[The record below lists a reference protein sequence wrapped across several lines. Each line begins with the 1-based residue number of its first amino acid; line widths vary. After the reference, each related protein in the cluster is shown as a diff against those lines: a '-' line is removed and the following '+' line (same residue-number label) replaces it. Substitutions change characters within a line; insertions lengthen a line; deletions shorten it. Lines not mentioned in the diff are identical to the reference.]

1 MGSDG
6 GKERSEEG
14 GGEAVRRRDK
24 GEEAWEEDDSEDE
37 EWFDVEELG
46 KLLAFHPVLYYAWV
60 FSRAQG
66 YWVLA
71 DG

>member
-1 MGSDG
+1 
-6 GKERSEEG
+6 
-14 GGEAVRRRDK
+14 VRRRDK